1 MGRHNMGKYFLSYKI
16 IDINCKKN
24 PCIMPTIPKN
34 QNLKI
39 ENLIK
44 RNKRIIPFSGLF
56 YLFLKKNL
64 AWLPGWSC
72 PVRHA
77 TGMPCPTCF
86 LTRSITA
93 SLNGDISDALHF
105 HVLGP
110 PTTIFLVS
118 WAFLSLKSGLF
129 YPFKIRKK
137 FYYLIGIT
145 FLIYWIYRLICYYII
160 GWEVFPM

>member
-1 MGRHNMGKYFLSYKI
+1 
-16 IDINCKKN
+16 
-24 PCIMPTIPKN
+24 MPTIPKN

-129 YPFKIRKK
+129 YPFKIRKNRRH
-137 FYYLIGIT
+137 FSINVL
-145 FLIYWIYRLICYYII
+145 FIYWSFNYCIFKCSSRSTKRKRLCLCWFLLRLFNLDWIRSIRY
-160 GWEVFPM
+160 F